1 MEQIKQM
8 LELMGR
14 PAFCAEA
21 GIIRAANN
29 AALSL
34 QIAPGDPV
42 EPLIAAGREDYAEFQ
57 GGCLY
62 LTLELC
68 GQSFG
73 ASVTDVSG
81 RHIFTLDADQ
91 TTDEQRL
98 LALAAMELREPLGNV
113 MALFDQLRAGSG
125 EPDTHSRINRELYR
139 LLRLMGN
146 MTPRNAPRLEL
157 MELNAL
163 LQEIWDKALP
173 ACEALGFRFTFTPH
187 PAPVYSQVDA
197 AMLTR
202 AIHNLLSNSLKF
214 AAKGGTIELKLV
226 LRNRRCIITLFDS
239 GDDGSQSLASFT
251 RFRREPGIE
260 DGRSGMGLG
269 LSLVRETAA
278 AHRGSAMLLQP
289 PEGGTLVQ
297 LSFPQRQ
304 DTQNLRSPRRPVSY
318 CGELDAMR
326 IELSDVL
333 PPEFYQD

>member
-14 PAFCAEA
+14 PAFCAEE
-21 GIIRAANN
+21 GVIRAANN
-29 AALSL
+29 AALSY

-57 GGCLY
+57 DGCLY

-68 GQSFG
+68 GQSKG
-73 ASVTDVSG
+73 ASVTNVSG

-91 TTDEQRL
+91 TDAEQQL

-113 MALFDQLRAGSG
+113 MALFDQLRAES
-125 EPDTHSRINRELYR
+125 EDDPTHARINRELYR
-139 LLRLMGN
+139 LLRLVGN
-146 MTPRNAPRLEL
+146 MTPQNAPRLEML
-157 MELNAL
+157 ELNAL
-163 LQEIWDKALP
+163 LHELWDKALP

-187 PAPVYSQVDA
+187 PAPVYTLVDA

-214 AAKGGTIELKLV
+214 AATGGTIELKLA
-226 LRNRRCIITLFDS
+226 LRNRRCIITLWDS
-239 GDDGSQSLASFT
+239 GDNGSQTLASFT

-278 AHRGSAMLLQP
+278 AHRGSAMIVQP

-297 LSFPQRQ
+297 LSIPQRQ
-304 DTQNLRSPRRPVSY
+304 DTQNVRSPRKSLSY
-318 CGELDAMR
+318 CGERDAMR
-326 IELSDVL
+326 VELSDVL